1 MGVYVPHCLCPADD
15 LSLFTAL
22 HADRLLSSSTYRHV
36 VAVLQQ
42 VFCMRVAYSIVNL
55 YANGHDWTEYHRDKY
70 RVDGNRLNAT
80 GTAADA
86 GAAVAEPHNVTVGAS
101 FGAERELRF
110 KHLQTSVEF
119 GFPQLNGDVFAF
131 TEPVNSAF
139 QHSVPRCATAAAAGP
154 RISLILWGR
163 IDRPGGPLAMPTSA
177 NQLS

>member
-22 HADRLLSSSTYRHV
+22 HAERLLSSSTYRHV

-101 FGAERELRF
+101 F
-110 KHLQTSVEF
+110 
-119 GFPQLNGDVFAF
+119 
-131 TEPVNSAF
+131 
-139 QHSVPRCATAAAAGP
+139 
-154 RISLILWGR
+154 
-163 IDRPGGPLAMPTSA
+163 
-177 NQLS
+177 